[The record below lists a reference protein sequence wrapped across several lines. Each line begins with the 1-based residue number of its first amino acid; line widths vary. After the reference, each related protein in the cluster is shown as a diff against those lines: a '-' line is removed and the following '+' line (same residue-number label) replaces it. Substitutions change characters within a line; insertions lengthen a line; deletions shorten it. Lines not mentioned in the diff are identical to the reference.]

1 MAGEPGFLA
10 DRWRAGERRSGR
22 LVAVLA
28 GACLSYLLLY
38 AFVTLH
44 RGERY
49 PFGDFFA
56 LWSYAKIA
64 IAHAPA
70 ELYDPGALH
79 AAQVALGM
87 ESGQQNPFPYPPS
100 FLLILWPLG
109 FLTYMPAYALWIA
122 ASFGLYIW
130 ATVERSAR
138 GVTTAIAILAPTSTI
153 MLVAGQSGFLAG
165 ALAIGG
171 LRLIRTRPILAGVLL
186 GLLSYKP
193 QLWLL
198 VPVALIAAR
207 AWRSI
212 AAIGLT
218 IAALVA
224 LTSMAF
230 GWSIWPA
237 WLASLP
243 AYSRDFDA
251 SAIRY
256 HLMPT
261 VTANLQMLGLSLVA
275 ARLVQLAVAAGVA
288 ILIWRIF
295 RPGATRKAGSALLAG
310 TFLATPHAFV
320 YDLPMLTGAIAGFVA
335 EKLRVD
341 GGCDPPEIAVLVFAL
356 AFPALMMFAGPHIPV
371 STLPELLLFG
381 LVLARPRARPE
392 GSTRRGATDP
402 QLSET

>member
-1 MAGEPGFLA
+1 ME
-10 DRWRAGERRSGR
+10 RWKPGERRSGR
-22 LVAVLA
+22 LIAILA
-28 GACLSYLLLY
+28 GACLAYLILY

-70 ELYDPGALH
+70 ELYDPAALH

-87 ESGQQNPFPYPPS
+87 EPGQQNPFPYPPS

-109 FLTYMPAYALWIA
+109 FFSYLSAYALWIA
-122 ASFGLYIW
+122 ASFALYLW

-138 GVTTAIAILAPTSTI
+138 ALTTAIAILAPTSTI

-207 AWRSI
+207 AWRTI
-212 AAIGLT
+212 AAIGMT

-224 LTSMAF
+224 LTSIAF

-237 WLASLP
+237 WLAALP

-251 SAIRY
+251 GAIRY

-261 VTANLQMLGLSLVA
+261 VTANLQMLGLSLSA
-275 ARLVQLAVAAGVA
+275 ARLVQLALAAGTA
-288 ILIWRIF
+288 ILIWRLY
-295 RPGATRKAGSALLAG
+295 RPGASRQARSGLLAG

-320 YDLPMLTGAIAGFVA
+320 YDLPMLTGAVTGFVA
-335 EKLRVD
+335 ERLRGDD
-341 GGCDPPEIAVLVFAL
+341 GFSPAEIAVLIFAL
-356 AFPALMMFAGPHIPV
+356 AFPALMMFAGPHIPL

-381 LVLARPRARPE
+381 LVLARQRARPE
-392 GSTRRGATDP
+392 GSTKEGATAP

>member
-1 MAGEPGFLA
+1 MQPRPGVLME
-10 DRWRAGERRSGR
+10 RWKPGERRSGR
-22 LVAVLA
+22 LIAILA
-28 GACLSYLLLY
+28 GACLAYLILY

-70 ELYDPGALH
+70 ELYDPAALH

-87 ESGQQNPFPYPPS
+87 EPGQQNPFPYPPS

-109 FLTYMPAYALWIA
+109 FFSYLSAYALWIA
-122 ASFGLYIW
+122 ASFALYLW

-138 GVTTAIAILAPTSTI
+138 ALTTAIAILAPTSTI

-207 AWRSI
+207 AWRTI
-212 AAIGLT
+212 AAIGMT

-224 LTSMAF
+224 LTSIAF

-237 WLASLP
+237 WLAALP

-251 SAIRY
+251 GAIRY

-261 VTANLQMLGLSLVA
+261 VTANL
-275 ARLVQLAVAAGVA
+275 
-288 ILIWRIF
+288 
-295 RPGATRKAGSALLAG
+295 
-310 TFLATPHAFV
+310 
-320 YDLPMLTGAIAGFVA
+320 PMLTGAVTGFVA
-335 EKLRVD
+335 ERLRGDD
-341 GGCDPPEIAVLVFAL
+341 GFSPAEIAVLIFAL
-356 AFPALMMFAGPHIPV
+356 AFPALMMFAGPHIPL

-381 LVLARPRARPE
+381 LVLARQRARPE
-392 GSTRRGATDP
+392 GSTKEGATAP

>member
-1 MAGEPGFLA
+1 MEP
-10 DRWRAGERRSGR
+10 WKPGERRSGR

-79 AAQVALGM
+79 SAQVALGM
-87 ESGQQNPFPYPPS
+87 ESSQQNPFPYPPS

-109 FLTYMPAYALWIA
+109 FLSYMPAYVLWIA
-122 ASFGLYIW
+122 ASFGLYLW

-138 GVTTAIAILAPTSTI
+138 ALTTAIAILAPTSTI

-171 LRLIRTRPILAGVLL
+171 LRLIRTRPVLAGVLL

-198 VPVALIAAR
+198 IPVALIAAR

-251 SAIRY
+251 GAMRY

-261 VTANLQMLGLSLVA
+261 LTANLQMLGVSLSA
-275 ARLVQLAVAAGVA
+275 ARLVQLALAAGVA
-288 ILIWRIF
+288 SLIWRIF
-295 RPGATRKAGSALLAG
+295 RSGATSQAANALLAG

-320 YDLPMLTGAIAGFVA
+320 YDLPMLTGAITGFIA
-335 EKLRVD
+335 EKLRLD
-341 GGCDPPEIAVLVFAL
+341 GGCSPPEIAVLVFAL
-356 AFPALMMFAGPHIPV
+356 AFPALMMFAGPHIPL

-381 LVLARPRARPE
+381 LVLARAKARPE
-392 GSTRRGATDP
+392 GSTHRSATDP

>member
-1 MAGEPGFLA
+1 ME
-10 DRWRAGERRSGR
+10 RWKPGERRSGR
-22 LVAVLA
+22 LIAVLA

-44 RGERY
+44 RGEPY

-79 AAQVALGM
+79 SAQVALGM
-87 ESGQQNPFPYPPS
+87 EPGQQNPFPYPPS

-109 FLTYMPAYALWIA
+109 FLSYLSAYALWIA
-122 ASFGLYIW
+122 ATFGFYVW
-130 ATVERSAR
+130 AMAERSAR
-138 GVTTAIAILAPTSTI
+138 TVTTAIAILAPTSTI

-171 LRLIRTRPILAGVLL
+171 LRLIRTRPILGGVLL

-212 AAIGLT
+212 AAIVLT

-251 SAIRY
+251 GAMRY

-261 VTANLQMLGLSLVA
+261 LTANLQMLGVSLSA
-275 ARLVQLAVAAGVA
+275 ARLVQLALAAGVA
-288 ILIWRIF
+288 SLIWRIF
-295 RPGATRKAGSALLAG
+295 RPGATPQAANALLAG

-320 YDLPMLTGAIAGFVA
+320 YDLPMLTGAITGFIA
-335 EKLRVD
+335 EKLRLD
-341 GGCDPPEIAVLVFAL
+341 GGCSPPEIAVLVFAL
-356 AFPALMMFAGPHIPV
+356 AFPALMMFAGPHIPL

-381 LVLARPRARPE
+381 LVLAHARARPE
-392 GSTRRGATDP
+392 ASTRRSATDP
-402 QLSET
+402 QLLET